1 MMGFE
6 DKKDNKVDT
15 KRNGRP
21 VSFSMGDG
29 QDFYIDLPESIP
41 GQEDV
46 ANDESAEVSAKD
58 LSNKLNKTTKEIED
72 LLKSVGI
79 DDVSKILNE
88 DN

>member
-1 MMGFE
+1 MGFE

-29 QDFYIDLPESIP
+29 QDLYIDLPESIP
-41 GQEDV
+41 GQEDM
-46 ANDESAEVSAKD
+46 ATDDSAEVSAKD

>member
-1 MMGFE
+1 MGFE

-29 QDFYIDLPESIP
+29 QDLYIDLPESIP
-41 GQEDV
+41 GQEDM
-46 ANDESAEVSAKD
+46 ATDDSAEVSAKD

-79 DDVSKILNE
+79 DDVSKILNQ

>member
-1 MMGFE
+1 MGFE
-6 DKKDNKVDT
+6 DKKDNKLDT

-29 QDFYIDLPESIP
+29 QDLYIDLPESIP
-41 GQEDV
+41 GQEDM
-46 ANDESAEVSAKD
+46 ATDDSAEVSAKD

>member
-1 MMGFE
+1 MGFE

-15 KRNGRP
+15 KKNGRP

-41 GQEDV
+41 GQEDL
-46 ANDESAEVSAKD
+46 ATDDSAEVSAKD
-58 LSNKLNKTTKEIED
+58 LSNKLNKTTNEIKD

-88 DN
+88 DK

>member
-1 MMGFE
+1 MGFE

-29 QDFYIDLPESIP
+29 QDLYIDLPESIP

-46 ANDESAEVSAKD
+46 ATDDSAEVSAKD

-79 DDVSKILNE
+79 DDVSKILNQ

>member
-1 MMGFE
+1 MGFE

-29 QDFYIDLPESIP
+29 QDLYIDLPESIP
-41 GQEDV
+41 GQEDM
-46 ANDESAEVSAKD
+46 ANDDIAEVSAKD
-58 LSNKLNKTTKEIED
+58 LSNKLNKTTNEIKD

-88 DN
+88 DK

>member
-1 MMGFE
+1 MGFE

-41 GQEDV
+41 GQEDM

>member
-1 MMGFE
+1 MGFE

-15 KRNGRP
+15 KKNGRP

-29 QDFYIDLPESIP
+29 QDLYIDLPESIP

-79 DDVSKILNE
+79 DDVSKILNQ

>member
-1 MMGFE
+1 MGFE

-29 QDFYIDLPESIP
+29 QDLYIDLPESIP
-41 GQEDV
+41 GQEDM
-46 ANDESAEVSAKD
+46 ASDDSAEVSAND
-58 LSNKLNKTTKEIED
+58 LSNKLNKTTNEIKD

-88 DN
+88 DK

>member
-1 MMGFE
+1 MGFE

>member
-1 MMGFE
+1 MGFE

-15 KRNGRP
+15 RKNGRP

-46 ANDESAEVSAKD
+46 ANDESAEVTAKD
-58 LSNKLNKTTKEIED
+58 LSSKLNKTTKEIED

-79 DDVSKILNE
+79 DDVSKILNQ

>member
-1 MMGFE
+1 MGFE

-29 QDFYIDLPESIP
+29 QDLYIDLPESIP
-41 GQEDV
+41 GQEDM
-46 ANDESAEVSAKD
+46 ANDDSAEISAKD
-58 LSNKLNKTTKEIED
+58 LSNKLNITTKEIED

-79 DDVSKILNE
+79 DDVSKILNQ
-88 DN
+88 DK

>member
-1 MMGFE
+1 MGFE

-15 KRNGRP
+15 RKNGRP

-29 QDFYIDLPESIP
+29 QDLYIDLPESIP
-41 GQEDV
+41 GQEDM

-58 LSNKLNKTTKEIED
+58 LSNKLNKTTNEIKD

>member
-1 MMGFE
+1 MGFE

-15 KRNGRP
+15 RKNGRP

-29 QDFYIDLPESIP
+29 QDLYIDLPESIP
-41 GQEDV
+41 GQEDM

-79 DDVSKILNE
+79 DDVSKIINE
-88 DN
+88 NN

>member
-1 MMGFE
+1 MGFE

-29 QDFYIDLPESIP
+29 QDLYIDLPESIP
-41 GQEDV
+41 GQEDM
-46 ANDESAEVSAKD
+46 ATDDSAEVSAKD
-58 LSNKLNKTTKEIED
+58 LSNKQTTKEIED

>member
-1 MMGFE
+1 MGFE

-29 QDFYIDLPESIP
+29 QDLYIDLPESIP
-41 GQEDV
+41 GQEDM
-46 ANDESAEVSAKD
+46 ATDDSAEVSAKD

-79 DDVSKILNE
+79 DDVSKLLIE
-88 DN
+88 DK

>member
-1 MMGFE
+1 MGFE

-21 VSFSMGDG
+21 ISFSTGDG
-29 QDFYIDLPESIP
+29 QDLYIDLPESIP
-41 GQEDV
+41 GQEDM

>member
-1 MMGFE
+1 MGFE

-15 KRNGRP
+15 KKNGRP

-41 GQEDV
+41 GQEDM
-46 ANDESAEVSAKD
+46 ASDESAEVTAKD
-58 LSNKLNKTTKEIED
+58 LSIKLNKTTKEIED

-79 DDVSKILNE
+79 DDVSKIINE
-88 DN
+88 NN

>member
-1 MMGFE
+1 MGFE

-29 QDFYIDLPESIP
+29 QDLYIDLPESIP
-41 GQEDV
+41 GQEDM
-46 ANDESAEVSAKD
+46 ATDDSAEVNAKE

>member
-1 MMGFE
+1 MGFE

-29 QDFYIDLPESIP
+29 QDLYIDLPESIP
-41 GQEDV
+41 GQEDM
-46 ANDESAEVSAKD
+46 ANDDSAEVSAKD
-58 LSNKLNKTTKEIED
+58 LSNKLNKTTNEIKD

-79 DDVSKILNE
+79 DDVSKILNQ

>member
-1 MMGFE
+1 MGFE

-29 QDFYIDLPESIP
+29 QDLYIDLPESIP
-41 GQEDV
+41 GQEDM
-46 ANDESAEVSAKD
+46 ATDDSAEVNAKE

-79 DDVSKILNE
+79 DDVSKILNQ

>member
-1 MMGFE
+1 MGFE

-29 QDFYIDLPESIP
+29 QDLYIDLPESIP
-41 GQEDV
+41 GQEDM
-46 ANDESAEVSAKD
+46 ANDDSAEVSAKD

-79 DDVSKILNE
+79 DDVSKILNQ
-88 DN
+88 DK

>member
-1 MMGFE
+1 MGFE

-29 QDFYIDLPESIP
+29 QDLYIDLPESIP
-41 GQEDV
+41 GQEDM
-46 ANDESAEVSAKD
+46 ANDDNAEVSAKD
-58 LSNKLNKTTKEIED
+58 LSNKLNKTTNEIKD

-88 DN
+88 DK

>member
-1 MMGFE
+1 MGFE

-29 QDFYIDLPESIP
+29 QDLYIDLPESIP
-41 GQEDV
+41 GQED
-46 ANDESAEVSAKD
+46 AATDDSAEVSAKD

>member
-1 MMGFE
+1 MGFE

-29 QDFYIDLPESIP
+29 QDLYIDLPESIP
-41 GQEDV
+41 GQEDM

-79 DDVSKILNE
+79 DDVSKILNQ

>member
-1 MMGFE
+1 MGFE

-29 QDFYIDLPESIP
+29 QDLYIDLPESIP
-41 GQEDV
+41 GQEDM

-79 DDVSKILNE
+79 DDVSKILNQ
-88 DN
+88 DK

>member
-1 MMGFE
+1 MGFE

-15 KRNGRP
+15 KKNGRP

-29 QDFYIDLPESIP
+29 QDLYIDLPESIP
-41 GQEDV
+41 GQEDM
-46 ANDESAEVSAKD
+46 ASDESAEVSAKD

-79 DDVSKILNE
+79 DDVSKILNQ
-88 DN
+88 DK

>member
-1 MMGFE
+1 MGFE

-29 QDFYIDLPESIP
+29 QDLYIDLPESIP
-41 GQEDV
+41 GQEDM

-58 LSNKLNKTTKEIED
+58 LSNKLNKTTNEIKD

-88 DN
+88 DK

>member
-1 MMGFE
+1 MGFE

-29 QDFYIDLPESIP
+29 QDLYIDLPESIP
-41 GQEDV
+41 GQEDM
-46 ANDESAEVSAKD
+46 ANDDSAEVSAKD
-58 LSNKLNKTTKEIED
+58 LSNKLNKTTNEIKD

-88 DN
+88 DK

>member
-1 MMGFE
+1 MGFE

-29 QDFYIDLPESIP
+29 QDLYIDLPESIP

>member
-1 MMGFE
+1 MGFE

-29 QDFYIDLPESIP
+29 QDLYIDLPESIP
-41 GQEDV
+41 GQEDM
-46 ANDESAEVSAKD
+46 ATDDSAEVSAKD

-79 DDVSKILNE
+79 DDVSKILNQ
-88 DN
+88 DK

>member
-1 MMGFE
+1 MGFE

-29 QDFYIDLPESIP
+29 QDLYIDLPESIP
-41 GQEDV
+41 GQEDM

-58 LSNKLNKTTKEIED
+58 LSNKLNKTTNEIKD

-79 DDVSKILNE
+79 DDVSKILNQ
-88 DN
+88 DK

>member
-1 MMGFE
+1 MGFE

-29 QDFYIDLPESIP
+29 QDLYIDLPESIP
-41 GQEDV
+41 GQEDM
-46 ANDESAEVSAKD
+46 ATDESAEVSAKD

>member
-1 MMGFE
+1 MGFE

-41 GQEDV
+41 GQEDM

-79 DDVSKILNE
+79 DDVSKILNQ

>member
-1 MMGFE
+1 MGFE

-29 QDFYIDLPESIP
+29 QDLYIDLPESIP
-41 GQEDV
+41 GQEDM
-46 ANDESAEVSAKD
+46 ANDDSAEISAKD

-88 DN
+88 DK